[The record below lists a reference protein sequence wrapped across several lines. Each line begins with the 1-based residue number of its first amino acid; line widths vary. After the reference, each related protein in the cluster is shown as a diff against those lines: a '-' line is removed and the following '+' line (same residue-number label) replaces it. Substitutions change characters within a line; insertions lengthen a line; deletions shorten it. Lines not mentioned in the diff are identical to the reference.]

1 LRRGHTEW
9 LESFGLDEIE
19 TGLTGLHFAGKR
31 LTAGQGNRGAPE
43 AAALGS
49 DDNRLPVA
57 ARCQGKIGIET
68 AGTRNHL
75 EVAGGSASSES
86 PLEPAGAFAPGS
98 GEFASLGDDVT
109 SEIEFVAVAGAE
121 QGEVEAGASSANG
134 IGCPAAD
141 AFHGSVLEA
150 DISPAGPNAG
160 HPSERP

>member
-9 LESFGLDEIE
+9 LEPFGLGEIE
-19 TGLTGLHFAGKR
+19 TGLTGLHSHESA

-43 AAALGS
+43 AALGS
-49 DDNRLPVA
+49 DENRLPVA
-57 ARCQGKIGIET
+57 VRCQGKVGIET
-68 AGTRNHL
+68 GGTRNHL

-98 GEFASLGDDVT
+98 GEFASLGNDVT

-141 AFHGSVLEA
+141 AFRGSVLEA

-160 HPSERP
+160 HPGERP